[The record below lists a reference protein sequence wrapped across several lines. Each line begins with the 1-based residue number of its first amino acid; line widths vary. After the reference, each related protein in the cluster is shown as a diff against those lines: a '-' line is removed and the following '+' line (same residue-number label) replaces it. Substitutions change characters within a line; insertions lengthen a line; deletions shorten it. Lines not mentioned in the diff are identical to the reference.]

1 MCGMFNLNVWDDQ
14 ATYLVLDDIP
24 FEFVT
29 GRKAIWGA
37 QKEMVLT
44 DKFRHKRSVKWNKPT
59 IFIGNEGDDFR
70 LLPCDGKVLRNLQER
85 QWYIDNSVV
94 VEIKEPM
101 YNVL

>member
-1 MCGMFNLNVWDDQ
+1 MFNLNVWDDQ
-14 ATYLVLDDIP
+14 AAYLVLDDIP

-37 QKEMVLT
+37 QKEMTLT

-59 IFIGNEGDDFR
+59 IFLGNEGDDFR
-70 LLPCDGKVLRNLQER
+70 LLTCGGKGDALRNLAER
-85 QWYIDNSVV
+85 AWYIENSVI
-94 VEIKEPM
+94 VEIREPM